1 MKFPIQARPVARQM
15 SNARDETSGIAP
27 SDCCG
32 AGRCC
37 AGACVPFTGQ
47 CAGIC
52 VPNIG
57 QC

>member
-1 MKFPIQARPVARQM
+1 MRNPLQSKPVDRHTFAG
-15 SNARDETSGIAP
+15 AIALTLTQ

-32 AGRCC
+32 PGKCC
-37 AGACVPFTGQ
+37 AGACIPFVKK